1 MHFSQDRERFFCSV
15 LHRSAISYVASDT
28 VRVYPLAFKF
38 DQSGIE
44 GIYLNIGQH
53 HPHVCSTKGT
63 RQGKS
68 DAASPA
74 GYERAL
80 SLKFAHLPPHDLDR
94 TTDSPH
100 EDHHHPAPPTRERSL
115 ALRGSDA
122 GSC

>member
-15 LHRSAISYVASDT
+15 LHRCAISYVASDT

-38 DQSGIE
+38 GQSGVE
-44 GIYLNIGQH
+44 GTHLNIGQH

-80 SLKFAHLPPHDLDR
+80 SLKFAHLLPP
-94 TTDSPH
+94 
-100 EDHHHPAPPTRERSL
+100 
-115 ALRGSDA
+115 
-122 GSC
+122 